1 MKKDEKVSPKS
12 IFVAR
17 NLSQFKKLLEKHKTG
32 NSNVAIFHNV
42 VIEEVLIN
50 DEQNVFMF

>member
-1 MKKDEKVSPKS
+1 MSLQS

-17 NLSQFKKLLEKHKTG
+17 NFSQFKKLIEKQKTG
-32 NSNVAIFHNV
+32 NSNFAIFHDV
-42 VIEEVLIN
+42 VIEKVLIN